1 MVFGALDSISNI
13 AFCKYHCQIKD
24 QSREGKQD
32 CMILETLTHEGLLEK
47 LKLILKGKKWEK
59 KYESLTF
66 GALSHRRENKLIYS
80 FLCCGANR
88 QTSPSCEEYG
98 TTLQRLDVEPA
109 VFQSREHPTMRSVQ
123 KLENYVLQI
132 L

>member
-1 MVFGALDSISNI
+1 MKGML
-13 AFCKYHCQIKD
+13 K
-24 QSREGKQD
+24 
-32 CMILETLTHEGLLEK
+32 K

-59 KYESLTF
+59 KYDSLTSE
-66 GALSHRRENKLIYS
+66 ALSHRRGNTLVVASSAVEQTD
-80 FLCCGANR
+80 R
-88 QTSPSCEEYG
+88 QTSPSCGEYG

-109 VFQSREHPTMRSVQ
+109 VFQSREHPPMRSVQ